1 MKSTPQLD
9 SPFMQTQ
16 PLRFSFS
23 TLMIML
29 LMVVGAGVGLL
40 LYYALQV
47 PAITAELYAW
57 LGLPNPVVAE
67 EQSRA
72 AHVKFLLV
80 LYSAPLLLG
89 LFVYCL
95 HYALSWVQQWS
106 ESSSDHQDDAFRMN

>member
-1 MKSTPQLD
+1 MKTTPQPN

-57 LGLPNPVVAE
+57 IGLPKPVVAE

-89 LFVYCL
+89 LFVYFL
-95 HYALSWVQQWS
+95 HYAVSWGQRWS
-106 ESSSDHQDDAFRMN
+106 ESSRDAQEDEFRLN